1 MKDVGGKE
9 AAQNRGKDGLS
20 ERVGG
25 HVELVPILCWLETND
40 D

>member
-1 MKDVGGKE
+1 MKDVG
-9 AAQNRGKDGLS
+9 GKDGLS